1 MSRYVSSSG
10 YSGQEQSLVWHYKLD
25 FDRNLINRWLVDVVN
40 QGVLQYVPNAACIG
54 TANLIIDKGTSIIVE
69 EMTAIL
75 NGERRIVKLDMI
87 EDFDEISVSGLG
99 NGTYNLIA
107 SWENAADATRGVEF
121 FLLTPAQLNTQYT
134 LTGYNYVQLGQV
146 VVAAGVINDNNDT
159 NQTIGSLYPTLSGIS
174 GWSGES
180 GMSGWSGTS
189 GEEGISGWLGEASV
203 QAGSGTSGKSGWFG
217 VSGWIGT
224 GGDSGYSGI
233 SGYSGTSGRSG
244 WSGVSG
250 STRSGWSG
258 NSGYAASLPT
268 GSWPIGSVFFTAV
281 STSPSTLLGFGTWSR
296 VSEGRFVIGENGG
309 KYTPALATGGAS
321 TINIRHDHTVT
332 LDTVAAH
339 THSVSI
345 TSGTNSTT
353 AGPFVIDEIQE
364 ANAGGYIHTHLISGN
379 TGSGGSHS
387 HTSTVSD
394 SLSTAQSIIPPY
406 SVLYMWRRTA

>member
-146 VVAAGVINDNNDT
+146 VVAGGIINDNNAT
-159 NQTIGSLYPTLSGIS
+159 NQTVASMSSGLDGWSGYSGDKGDEGISGWSGTSGIS
-174 GWSGES
+174 GWSGEAGTPGES
-180 GMSGWSGTS
+180 GYSGVSGWSGESGYS
-189 GEEGISGWLGEASV
+189 GEAEIGD
-203 QAGSGTSGKSGWFG
+203 SGTSG
-217 VSGWIGT
+217 VSGW
-224 GGDSGYSGI
+224 
-233 SGYSGTSGRSG
+233 SGTSGRSG
-244 WSGVSG
+244 WSGTSG
-250 STRSGWSG
+250 RSGYSGTSGWSG
-258 NSGYAASLPT
+258 ASV
-268 GSWPIGSVFFTAV
+268 SASAWPIHSVFFSDVATN
-281 STSPSTLLGFGTWSR
+281 PNTLLGFGTWTQISQ
-296 VSEGRFVIGENGG
+296 GRFIMGQTTGYSG
-309 KYTPALATGGAS
+309 LQTGGAS